1 MLSKTNYIL
10 FRDCPKNAWLKIHK
24 PDIYYAHELSAFEQQ
39 IIETGNEVDLLAKD
53 LFLDGEYQKQF
64 EIDGFLAITDIL
76 TQDAKSE
83 EYSLFEVKATNNID
97 KKTHF
102 HDLAFQFNVV
112 IRAGLK
118 IATANLIHLNGEYVR
133 DGELDLKQLFVIE
146 DVTEKIK
153 GMQEEVSA
161 EMQLAL
167 DYISAE
173 KEPAGPCDCIYRGR
187 SSHCTTFNYSNP
199 NVPKYG
205 VHDLARIGNSKAKL
219 TELID
224 SNVFTLDEIPEG
236 TKLSDIQEN
245 QLR

>member
-83 EYSLFEVKATNNID
+83 EYSLFQVKATNNID

-102 HDLAFQFNVV
+102 HDLAFIRFSNPKTQIKFNDAAALASSVRSQL
-112 IRAGLK
+112 RAGGAAK
-118 IATANLIHLNGEYVR
+118 T
-133 DGELDLKQLFVIE
+133 
-146 DVTEKIK
+146 
-153 GMQEEVSA
+153 
-161 EMQLAL
+161 
-167 DYISAE
+167 IS
-173 KEPAGPCDCIYRGR
+173 
-187 SSHCTTFNYSNP
+187 
-199 NVPKYG
+199 
-205 VHDLARIGNSKAKL
+205 
-219 TELID
+219 
-224 SNVFTLDEIPEG
+224 
-236 TKLSDIQEN
+236 
-245 QLR
+245 